1 MRLAV
6 VQETRRGTAT
16 RDSVTLLEL
25 LVNACSRGA
34 EVVVLPNLPWLSA
47 TEIAEIASA
56 AFLRTEYP
64 NVTVLAP
71 LFGPPEPSSGAPLA
85 RGVPVNE
92 SALGTTAAL
101 SGDECLDPLIARGL
115 AAAAP
120 NAIILR
126 PGNESDLQAEA
137 MLERALGLSESISGL
152 VLVAEC
158 DGGADGEPGH
168 GGSAIVVLGEVVA
181 EAVGGDDVLVAEVNA
196 PMARPDARIPVPDL
210 PPILAQRWAFHHG
223 ERASVDYPA
232 DLT

>member
-1 MRLAV
+1 MILAV
-6 VQETRRGTAT
+6 IQAARRSTAAQ
-16 RDSVTLLEL
+16 DSATLLEL

-34 EVVVLPNLPWLSA
+34 EVVVLPNPPWLSA
-47 TEIAEIASA
+47 NEITEVATA
-56 AFLRTEYP
+56 AFLRVEYP
-64 NVTVLAP
+64 HVTVLAGS
-71 LFGPPEPSSGAPLA
+71 FGPPEPDSGPPLEC
-85 RGVPVNE
+85 GVHVSE
-92 SALGTTAAL
+92 SVLGRTAAL
-101 SGDECLDPLIARGL
+101 SADECLDPLIAREL

-137 MLERALGLSESISGL
+137 MLERALGLSESVSGL

-158 DGGADGEPGH
+158 DGGPDGKPGH

-181 EAVGGDDVLVAEVNA
+181 EAVGGDDVLMAEVNA
-196 PMARPDARIPVPDL
+196 PVARPDARIPVPDL

>member
-1 MRLAV
+1 MILAV
-6 VQETRRGTAT
+6 IQAVRRSTAAQ
-16 RDSVTLLEL
+16 DSATLLEL

-34 EVVVLPNLPWLSA
+34 EVVVLPDPPWLSA
-47 TEIAEIASA
+47 TETAKIASA
-56 AFLRTEYP
+56 AFLRIEYP
-64 NVTVLAP
+64 DVTVLAP
-71 LFGPPEPSSGAPLA
+71 PFGPPDPGSGGPLA
-85 RGVPVNE
+85 RGARVSE
-92 SALGTTAAL
+92 SALGMTAAL
-101 SGDECLDPLIARGL
+101 SGDECLDPVIAREL

-137 MLERALGLSESISGL
+137 MLERALGLSESVSGL

-158 DGGADGEPGH
+158 DGGPDGEPAH

-181 EAVGGDDVLVAEVNA
+181 EAVVGDDVLMAEVNA
-196 PMARPDARIPVPDL
+196 PLARPDARIPVPDL